1 MPLIGLITNDLWF
14 MMVLFRASIPLLSL
28 SLLFTSPVVAQTKL
42 EIIPLKNRL
51 VEEVIPTIRSVL
63 GKRGTVTGMHGQLII
78 RAHPKALQEV
88 KHILSQIDAA
98 LKNLRIT
105 VKQGTR
111 LRLKEEE
118 RSVTAEIPVGGKGRV
133 VIGSPASDKLVLGG
147 DVSEG
152 KLDVRL
158 LDKKRRTDEMDTQ
171 TVTTL
176 EGRPASVY
184 IIQSIPIREVRNLQS
199 GNQITAFE
207 SIRFKDVR
215 TGLMVLPRLNGDQVI
230 LEVSPQKSRLN
241 GQFIETFGIDTVVR
255 GRIGEWMELGGV
267 TQNGKRAGAGIGNH
281 TATHNNESRKV
292 FLKVDYP

>member
-1 MPLIGLITNDLWF
+1 
-14 MMVLFRASIPLLSL
+14 MMVLFRALIPLLL
-28 SLLFTSPVVAQTKL
+28 FSLLLASPVVGQTKL

-51 VEEVIPTIRSVL
+51 IEEVIPTIRSVL

-111 LRLKEEE
+111 LRLNEEE
-118 RSVTAEIPVGGKGRV
+118 RSVIAEIPVGGKGRV
-133 VIGSPASDKLVLGG
+133 VIGGPRSDKLIVGSEMG
-147 DVSEG
+147 DG
-152 KLDVRL
+152 KFQARL
-158 LDKKRRTDEMDTQ
+158 LNKKRKSDEMETQ
-171 TVTTL
+171 TVMTV
-176 EGRPASVY
+176 EGRPAS
-184 IIQSIPIREVRNLQS
+184 IHITQSIPIREIRNLRS
-199 GNQITAFE
+199 GNQITEVE

-230 LEVSPQKSRLN
+230 LEVSPQKSRFN

-267 TQNGKRAGAGIGNH
+267 TQNRKRSEAGIGDR
-281 TATHNNESRKV
+281 TATQNDESRKV

>member
-1 MPLIGLITNDLWF
+1 
-14 MMVLFRASIPLLSL
+14 MVLLRASISLLLLSL
-28 SLLFTSPVVAQTKL
+28 FFTSPVVAQTKL

-63 GKRGTVTGMHGQLII
+63 GKRGTVTGMQGQLII

-111 LRLKEEE
+111 LRLKEEK

-133 VIGSPASDKLVLGG
+133 VIGSPRPDKLIVENDMSDGNIQ
-147 DVSEG
+147 
-152 KLDVRL
+152 VRL
-158 LDKKRRTDEMDTQ
+158 LDKKRQVGEMDTQ
-171 TVTTL
+171 TIMTL
-176 EGRPASVY
+176 EGRPASIY
-184 IIQSIPIREVRNLQS
+184 ITQSIPIREVRNLRS
-199 GNQITAFE
+199 RNQITEVE

-230 LEVSPQKSRLN
+230 LEVSPQKSKLN
-241 GQFIETFGIDTVVR
+241 GGSIETFGINTVVR
-255 GRIGEWMELGGV
+255 GQIGEWMELGGV
-267 TQNGKRAGAGIGNH
+267 TQKRKGSEAGIGDR
-281 TATHNNESRKV
+281 TATHNDESRKV